1 MISSKIEHLA
11 LRPNSSLGLLLG
23 FIICSSTFVYAN
35 DSQEA
40 KRWLDFMQ
48 QGSHAQLIQD
58 LKENIK
64 KGLLDQSPLAQIILG
79 KSLSATG
86 EYAEAEKVF
95 LKGFRT
101 DPKHRDYWA
110 LQQVRLYLTW
120 KKHDKALSAIEKIL
134 ESPRRSLYLPTLRL
148 MLKNHFN
155 STSELNLLYS
165 FLEKTLDQPDWFFE
179 EYDLAEKFI
188 KVAERKKVAVPFEV
202 TANLWMNPDTL
213 KDAEA
218 SDQRIKGEQQKPSGA
233 MVVNRMKTISR
244 LRLDMYL
251 IKHLPT
257 RLNGLSKSE
266 RAKLGEIY
274 AAAMHRERFYTKTL
288 KLMKQGYFTENFSM
302 PEDRQLYWQA
312 RMWRKKNDEH
322 PMAKVVEQISKK
334 YPSSDAHEDIL
345 LEISRAYK
353 GNNKDEVAEIWW
365 KKLLKN
371 FPKRRSGEIA
381 AWELAWYH
389 YQQNNWETSLKY
401 INDGLRNGIN
411 NPEVAAKFVYWQ
423 GKLAVLEKKQ
433 ERAQRIFNN
442 LLSWYPNT
450 FYGMLAQRT
459 MSSLVPKKIP
469 YKEKD
474 YWHDNPPEL
483 KANEER
489 TELEFAEF
497 VMAAG
502 DGNIGA
508 KHIRNLV
515 DLKSPKELIWKS
527 SLVLDEYGEYRSLQ
541 TIVVNHYLGDLKRIP
556 IQDQQVWTFA
566 YPRPYWMDVQ
576 NFSKNAGID
585 PYLALAIMREESLYQ
600 ADVVSPASAR
610 GLMQLMPYTGKR
622 VAKIIGLQ
630 LKDEKDLFD
639 PKINIQLG
647 TSYLGQISKR
657 FGEVIQIAGSYNA
670 GPGRMKEWL
679 KRFPDRDLDEFVESI
694 PYIETR
700 NYVKRVFRTHQ
711 LYKAIYEART

>member
-11 LRPNSSLGLLLG
+11 LRRNSSLGLLLS

-179 EYDLAEKFI
+179 EYDLAKKFI
-188 KVAERKKVAVPFEV
+188 KVAERKKVVVPFEV

-322 PMAKVVEQISKK
+322 PMAKVVKQISKK

-450 FYGMLAQRT
+450 FYGMLALRT

>member
-1 MISSKIEHLA
+1 MIFSVLDHSA
-11 LRPNSSLGLLLG
+11 LRRNSFLGLLLS
-23 FIICSSTFVYAN
+23 FVICSSGLLHAN
-35 DSQEA
+35 ESEDA
-40 KRWLDFMQ
+40 KRWRDFMQ

-58 LKENIK
+58 LKKSIK
-64 KGLLDQSPLAQIILG
+64 KGLLDQSPLAKIILG

-95 LKGFRT
+95 QKGFQT

-120 KKHDKALSAIEKIL
+120 KKHEKALGAIEKIL
-134 ESPRRSLYLPTLRL
+134 ESPRRYLYLPTLRL

-155 STSELNLLYS
+155 SAKELNLLYS
-165 FLEKTLDQPDWFFE
+165 FLENTLHQPDWFFE

-188 KVAERKKVAVPFEV
+188 KVAERKKVTVPFEV
-202 TANLWMNPDTL
+202 TANLWMNPDNL

-218 SDQRIKGEQQKPSGA
+218 SDQRINRIKQKPSGS

-257 RLNGLSKSE
+257 RLSGLSKFE

-312 RMWRKKNDEH
+312 RMWRKKKDEGS
-322 PMAKVVEQISKK
+322 MAKVIGQINKK
-334 YPSSDAHEDIL
+334 YPLSKAHEDIL
-345 LEISRAYK
+345 LEVSRSYK
-353 GNNKDEVAEIWW
+353 GNNNDEVAEIWW
-365 KKLLKN
+365 KKLLEN
-371 FPKRRSGEIA
+371 FPKKRSGEIA

-389 YQQNNWETSLKY
+389 YQQKNWKTSLKY

-423 GKLAVLEKKQ
+423 GKLAVQEKKQ

-469 YKEKD
+469 YKQKD

-483 KANEER
+483 QANEEK

-556 IQDQQVWTFA
+556 IKDQQVWTFA
-566 YPRPYWMDVQ
+566 YPRPYWLDVQ

-622 VAKIIGLQ
+622 VAKIIGLK
-630 LKDEKDLFD
+630 LKDEKDLFN

>member
-179 EYDLAEKFI
+179 EYDLAKKFI

-322 PMAKVVEQISKK
+322 PMAKVVKQISKK

-450 FYGMLAQRT
+450 FYGMLALRT

>member
-1 MISSKIEHLA
+1 MISSVLDHSA
-11 LRPNSSLGLLLG
+11 LRRNSFLGLLLS
-23 FIICSSTFVYAN
+23 FVICSSGLLHAN
-35 DSQEA
+35 ESEDA
-40 KRWLDFMQ
+40 KRWRDFMQ

-58 LKENIK
+58 LKKSIK

-95 LKGFRT
+95 QKGFQT

-120 KKHDKALSAIEKIL
+120 KKHDKALGAIEKIL

-155 STSELNLLYS
+155 SAKELNLLYS
-165 FLEKTLDQPDWFFE
+165 FLENTLHQPDWFFE

-188 KVAERKKVAVPFEV
+188 KVAERKKVTVPFEV
-202 TANLWMNPDTL
+202 TANLWMNPDNL

-218 SDQRIKGEQQKPSGA
+218 SDQRIKRIKQKPSGS

-257 RLNGLSKSE
+257 RLSGLSKFE

-312 RMWRKKNDEH
+312 RMWRKKKDEGS
-322 PMAKVVEQISKK
+322 MAKVIGQINKK
-334 YPSSDAHEDIL
+334 YPLSKAHEDIL
-345 LEISRAYK
+345 LEVSRSYK
-353 GNNKDEVAEIWW
+353 GNNNDEVAEIWW
-365 KKLLKN
+365 KKLLEN
-371 FPKRRSGEIA
+371 FPKKRSGEIA

-389 YQQNNWETSLKY
+389 YQQKNWKTSLKY

-423 GKLAVLEKKQ
+423 GKLAVQEKKQ

-459 MSSLVPKKIP
+459 MSSLVPEKIP
-469 YKEKD
+469 YKQKD

-483 KANEER
+483 QANEEK

-556 IQDQQVWTFA
+556 IKDQQVWTFA
-566 YPRPYWMDVQ
+566 FPRPYWMDVQ

-622 VAKIIGLQ
+622 VAKIIGLK
-630 LKDEKDLFD
+630 LKDEKDLFN

>member
-11 LRPNSSLGLLLG
+11 LRRNSSLGLLLS
-23 FIICSSTFVYAN
+23 FIICSSTIVYAN

-155 STSELNLLYS
+155 SPSELNLLYS

-188 KVAERKKVAVPFEV
+188 KVAERKKVVVPFEV

-288 KLMKQGYFTENFSM
+288 NLMKQGYFTENFSM

-312 RMWRKKNDEH
+312 RMWRKKNDER
-322 PMAKVVEQISKK
+322 PMAKVVELISKK

-450 FYGMLAQRT
+450 FYGMLALRT

-556 IQDQQVWTFA
+556 INDQQVWTFA
-566 YPRPYWMDVQ
+566 YPRPYWIDVQ

-647 TSYLGQISKR
+647 TSYLGQISRR

>member
-1 MISSKIEHLA
+1 MISSVLDHSA
-11 LRPNSSLGLLLG
+11 LRRNIFLGLLLS
-23 FIICSSTFVYAN
+23 FLICSSGLLHAN
-35 DSQEA
+35 ESEDA
-40 KRWLDFMQ
+40 KRWRNFMQ

-58 LKENIK
+58 LKKSIK

-95 LKGFRT
+95 QKGFQT
-101 DPKHRDYWA
+101 DPKHGDYWA

-120 KKHDKALSAIEKIL
+120 KKHDKALGAIEKIL
-134 ESPRRSLYLPTLRL
+134 ESPRRYLYLPTLRL

-155 STSELNLLYS
+155 SAKELNLLYS
-165 FLEKTLDQPDWFFE
+165 FLENTLHQPDWFFE

-188 KVAERKKVAVPFEV
+188 KVAERKKVTVPFEV
-202 TANLWMNPDTL
+202 TANLWMNPDNL

-218 SDQRIKGEQQKPSGA
+218 SDQRINRIKQKLSGS

-257 RLNGLSKSE
+257 RLSGLSKFE

-312 RMWRKKNDEH
+312 RMWRKKKDEGS
-322 PMAKVVEQISKK
+322 MAKVIGQINKK
-334 YPSSDAHEDIL
+334 YPLSKAHEDIL
-345 LEISRAYK
+345 LEVSRSYK
-353 GNNKDEVAEIWW
+353 GNNNDEVAEIWW
-365 KKLLKN
+365 NKLLEN
-371 FPKRRSGEIA
+371 FPKKRSGEIA

-389 YQQNNWETSLKY
+389 YQQKNWKTSLKY

-423 GKLAVLEKKQ
+423 GKLAVQEKKQ

-469 YKEKD
+469 YKQKD

-483 KANEER
+483 KANEEK

-556 IQDQQVWTFA
+556 IKDQQVWTFA
-566 YPRPYWMDVQ
+566 FPRPYWMDVQ

-622 VAKIIGLQ
+622 VAKIIGLK
-630 LKDEKDLFD
+630 LKDEKDLFN

>member
-179 EYDLAEKFI
+179 EYDLAKKFI

-322 PMAKVVEQISKK
+322 PMAKVVKQISKK

-450 FYGMLAQRT
+450 FYGMLALRT

-566 YPRPYWMDVQ
+566 YPRPYWIDVQ

>member
-179 EYDLAEKFI
+179 EYDLAKKFI

-322 PMAKVVEQISKK
+322 PMAKVVKQISKK

-450 FYGMLAQRT
+450 FYGMLALRT

-630 LKDEKDLFD
+630 LKNEKDLFD

>member
-1 MISSKIEHLA
+1 MNFSKSDHSA
-11 LRPNSSLGLLLG
+11 LRRNLFLGLLLG
-23 FIICSSTFVYAN
+23 FSICTYSFVYAN
-35 DSQEA
+35 ESKEA

-95 LKGFRT
+95 LNGFQT
-101 DPKHRDYWA
+101 DPNHRDYWA

-120 KKHDKALSAIEKIL
+120 KKHDKALGAIEKIL

-155 STSELNLLYS
+155 SPSELNLLYS

-188 KVAERKKVAVPFEV
+188 KVAEKKKVAVPFEV

-218 SDQRIKGEQQKPSGA
+218 SDQRIKGEQQKTSGA
-233 MVVNRMKTISR
+233 MVVSRMKTISR

-266 RAKLGEIY
+266 RAELGEIY

-288 KLMKQGYFTENFSM
+288 NLMKQGYFTENFSM

-312 RMWRKKNDEH
+312 RMWRKKNEEGS
-322 PMAKVVEQISKK
+322 MAKVVEQISKK

-353 GNNKDEVAEIWW
+353 GNNNDEVAEIWW

-371 FPKRRSGEIA
+371 FPKKRSGEIA

-389 YQQNNWETSLKY
+389 YQQKNWETSLKY
-401 INDGLRNGIN
+401 INEGLRNGIN

-483 KANEER
+483 KANEEK

-515 DLKSPKELIWKS
+515 DLKSSNELIWKS

-556 IQDQQVWTFA
+556 IKDQQVWTFA

>member
-35 DSQEA
+35 DSQKA

-322 PMAKVVEQISKK
+322 PMAKVVKQISKK

-450 FYGMLAQRT
+450 FYGMLALRT

>member
-11 LRPNSSLGLLLG
+11 LRRNSSLGLLLS

-312 RMWRKKNDEH
+312 RMWRKKNDER

-647 TSYLGQISKR
+647 TSYLGQISRR

>member
-1 MISSKIEHLA
+1 MIFSVLDHSA
-11 LRPNSSLGLLLG
+11 LKRNSFLGLLLS
-23 FIICSSTFVYAN
+23 FVICSSGLLHAN
-35 DSQEA
+35 ESEDA
-40 KRWLDFMQ
+40 KRWRDFMQ

-58 LKENIK
+58 LKKSIK

-95 LKGFRT
+95 QKGFQT

-120 KKHDKALSAIEKIL
+120 KKHDKALGAIEKIL

-155 STSELNLLYS
+155 SAKELNLLYS
-165 FLEKTLDQPDWFFE
+165 FLENTLHQPDWFFE

-202 TANLWMNPDTL
+202 TANLWMNPDNL

-218 SDQRIKGEQQKPSGA
+218 SDQRIKRIKQKPSGS

-257 RLNGLSKSE
+257 RLSGLSKFE

-312 RMWRKKNDEH
+312 RMWRKKKDEGS
-322 PMAKVVEQISKK
+322 MAKIIGQINKK
-334 YPSSDAHEDIL
+334 YPLSKAHEDIL
-345 LEISRAYK
+345 LEVSRSYK
-353 GNNKDEVAEIWW
+353 GNNNDEVAEIWW
-365 KKLLKN
+365 KKLLEN
-371 FPKRRSGEIA
+371 FPKKRSGEIA

-389 YQQNNWETSLKY
+389 YQQKNWKTSLKY

-423 GKLAVLEKKQ
+423 GKLAVQEKKQ

-469 YKEKD
+469 YKQKD
-474 YWHDNPPEL
+474 YWHDNPPKL
-483 KANEER
+483 QANEEK

-556 IQDQQVWTFA
+556 IKDQQVWTFA
-566 YPRPYWMDVQ
+566 FPRPYWMDVQ

-622 VAKIIGLQ
+622 VAKIIGLK

>member
-179 EYDLAEKFI
+179 EYDLAKKFI

-450 FYGMLAQRT
+450 FYGMLALRT

>member
-11 LRPNSSLGLLLG
+11 LRRNSSLGLLLS

-48 QGSHAQLIQD
+48 QGSHAQLIQY

-120 KKHDKALSAIEKIL
+120 KKHDKALNSIEKIL

-165 FLEKTLDQPDWFFE
+165 FMEKTLDQPDWFFE

-257 RLNGLSKSE
+257 RLKGLSKSE

-288 KLMKQGYFTENFSM
+288 KLIKQGYFTENFSM

-312 RMWRKKNDEH
+312 RMWRKKKDEGS
-322 PMAKVVEQISKK
+322 MAKVVEQISKK

-345 LEISRAYK
+345 LEISRTYK
-353 GNNKDEVAEIWW
+353 GNNNDEVAEIWW

-371 FPKRRSGEIA
+371 FPKKRSGEIA

-389 YQQNNWETSLKY
+389 YQQKNWETSLKY

-423 GKLAVLEKKQ
+423 GKLAVIEKKQ
-433 ERAQRIFNN
+433 DRAQRIFNN

-556 IQDQQVWTFA
+556 IEDQQVWTFA
-566 YPRPYWMDVQ
+566 YPRPYWIDVQ

>member
-1 MISSKIEHLA
+1 MIFFVLDHSA
-11 LRPNSSLGLLLG
+11 LRRNSFLGLLLS
-23 FIICSSTFVYAN
+23 FVICSSGLLHAN
-35 DSQEA
+35 ESADA
-40 KRWLDFMQ
+40 KRWRDFMQ

-58 LKENIK
+58 LKKSIK

-86 EYAEAEKVF
+86 EYAVAEKVF
-95 LKGFRT
+95 QKGFQT

-120 KKHDKALSAIEKIL
+120 KKHEKALGAIEKIL

-155 STSELNLLYS
+155 STKELNLLYS
-165 FLEKTLDQPDWFFE
+165 FLENTLHQPDWFFE

-188 KVAERKKVAVPFEV
+188 KVAERKKVTVPFEV
-202 TANLWMNPDTL
+202 TANLWMNPDNL
-213 KDAEA
+213 RDAEA
-218 SDQRIKGEQQKPSGA
+218 SDQRIKRIKQKPSGS

-257 RLNGLSKSE
+257 RLSGLSKFE

-312 RMWRKKNDEH
+312 RMWRKKKDEGS
-322 PMAKVVEQISKK
+322 MAKVIGQINKK
-334 YPSSDAHEDIL
+334 YPLSKAHEDIL
-345 LEISRAYK
+345 LEVSRSYK
-353 GNNKDEVAEIWW
+353 GNNNDEVAEIWW
-365 KKLLKN
+365 NKLLEN
-371 FPKRRSGEIA
+371 FPKKRSGEIA

-389 YQQNNWETSLKY
+389 YQQKNWKTSLKY

-423 GKLAVLEKKQ
+423 GKLAVQEKKQ

-469 YKEKD
+469 YKQKD

-483 KANEER
+483 EAKEEK

-527 SLVLDEYGEYRSLQ
+527 SLVLDEYGEYRSLHNLVCK
-541 TIVVNHYLGDLKRIP
+541 T
-556 IQDQQVWTFA
+556 
-566 YPRPYWMDVQ
+566 
-576 NFSKNAGID
+576 
-585 PYLALAIMREESLYQ
+585 
-600 ADVVSPASAR
+600 
-610 GLMQLMPYTGKR
+610 
-622 VAKIIGLQ
+622 
-630 LKDEKDLFD
+630 
-639 PKINIQLG
+639 
-647 TSYLGQISKR
+647 
-657 FGEVIQIAGSYNA
+657 
-670 GPGRMKEWL
+670 
-679 KRFPDRDLDEFVESI
+679 
-694 PYIETR
+694 
-700 NYVKRVFRTHQ
+700 
-711 LYKAIYEART
+711 

>member
-1 MISSKIEHLA
+1 MIFSVLDHSA
-11 LRPNSSLGLLLG
+11 LRRNSFLGLLLS
-23 FIICSSTFVYAN
+23 FVICSSGLLHAN
-35 DSQEA
+35 ESEDA
-40 KRWLDFMQ
+40 KRWRDFMQ

-58 LKENIK
+58 LKKSIK

-95 LKGFRT
+95 QKGFQT

-120 KKHDKALSAIEKIL
+120 KKHDKALGAIEKIL
-134 ESPRRSLYLPTLRL
+134 ESPRRYLYLPTLRL

-155 STSELNLLYS
+155 SAKELNLLYS
-165 FLEKTLDQPDWFFE
+165 FLENTLHQPDWFFE

-188 KVAERKKVAVPFEV
+188 KVAERKKVTVPFEV
-202 TANLWMNPDTL
+202 TANLWMNPDNL

-218 SDQRIKGEQQKPSGA
+218 SDQRINRIKQKPSGS

-257 RLNGLSKSE
+257 RLSGLSKFE

-312 RMWRKKNDEH
+312 RMWRKKKDEGS
-322 PMAKVVEQISKK
+322 MAKVIGQINKK
-334 YPSSDAHEDIL
+334 YPLSKAHEDIL
-345 LEISRAYK
+345 LEVSRSYK
-353 GNNKDEVAEIWW
+353 GNNNDEVAEIWW
-365 KKLLKN
+365 KKLLEN
-371 FPKRRSGEIA
+371 FPKKRSGEIA

-389 YQQNNWETSLKY
+389 YQQKNWKTSLKY

-423 GKLAVLEKKQ
+423 GKLAVQEKKQ

-469 YKEKD
+469 YKQKD

-483 KANEER
+483 QANEEK

-515 DLKSPKELIWKS
+515 DLKSPKEMIWKS

-556 IQDQQVWTFA
+556 IKDQQVWTFA
-566 YPRPYWMDVQ
+566 YPRPYWLDVQ

-622 VAKIIGLQ
+622 VAKIIGLK
-630 LKDEKDLFD
+630 LKDEKDLFN

>member
-11 LRPNSSLGLLLG
+11 LRRNSSLGLLLS

-120 KKHDKALSAIEKIL
+120 KKHDKALNSIEKIL

-165 FLEKTLDQPDWFFE
+165 FMEKTLDQPDWFFE

-188 KVAERKKVAVPFEV
+188 KVAEREKVAVPFEV

-345 LEISRAYK
+345 LEISRVYK

-450 FYGMLAQRT
+450 FYGMLALRT

>member
-179 EYDLAEKFI
+179 EYDLAKKFI

-322 PMAKVVEQISKK
+322 PMAKVVKQISKK

-353 GNNKDEVAEIWW
+353 GNNKDEAAEIWW

-450 FYGMLAQRT
+450 FYGMLALRT

>member
-155 STSELNLLYS
+155 STSELNQLYS

-179 EYDLAEKFI
+179 EYDLAKKFI

-322 PMAKVVEQISKK
+322 PMAKVVKQISKK

-389 YQQNNWETSLKY
+389 YQQNNWETSLNY

-450 FYGMLAQRT
+450 FYGMLALRT

>member
-1 MISSKIEHLA
+1 MIFFVLDHSA
-11 LRPNSSLGLLLG
+11 LRRNSFLGLLLS
-23 FIICSSTFVYAN
+23 FVICSSGLLHAN
-35 DSQEA
+35 ESEDA
-40 KRWLDFMQ
+40 KRWRNFMQ

-58 LKENIK
+58 LKKSIK

-95 LKGFRT
+95 QKGFQT

-120 KKHDKALSAIEKIL
+120 KKHEKALGAIEKIL

-155 STSELNLLYS
+155 SAKELNLLYS
-165 FLEKTLDQPDWFFE
+165 FLENTLHQPDWFFE

-188 KVAERKKVAVPFEV
+188 KVAERKKATVPFEV
-202 TANLWMNPDTL
+202 TANLWMNPDNL

-218 SDQRIKGEQQKPSGA
+218 SDQRIKRIKQKPSGS

-257 RLNGLSKSE
+257 RLSGLSKFE

-312 RMWRKKNDEH
+312 RMWRKKKDEGS
-322 PMAKVVEQISKK
+322 MAKVIGQINKK
-334 YPSSDAHEDIL
+334 YPLSKAHEDIL
-345 LEISRAYK
+345 LEVSRSYK
-353 GNNKDEVAEIWW
+353 GNNNDEVAEIWW
-365 KKLLKN
+365 KKLLEN
-371 FPKRRSGEIA
+371 FPKKRSGEIA

-389 YQQNNWETSLKY
+389 YQQKNWKTSLKY

-423 GKLAVLEKKQ
+423 GKLAVQEKKQ

-459 MSSLVPKKIP
+459 MISLVPKKIP
-469 YKEKD
+469 YKQKD

-483 KANEER
+483 QANEEK

-556 IQDQQVWTFA
+556 IKDQQVWTFA
-566 YPRPYWMDVQ
+566 FPRPYWMDVQ

-622 VAKIIGLQ
+622 VAKIIGLK
-630 LKDEKDLFD
+630 LKDEKDLFN

>member
-1 MISSKIEHLA
+1 MIFSVLDHSA
-11 LRPNSSLGLLLG
+11 LRRNIFLGLLLS
-23 FIICSSTFVYAN
+23 FLICSSGLLHAN
-35 DSQEA
+35 ESEDA
-40 KRWLDFMQ
+40 KRWRDFMQ

-58 LKENIK
+58 LKKSIK

-95 LKGFRT
+95 QKGFQT

-120 KKHDKALSAIEKIL
+120 KKHDKALGAIEKIL
-134 ESPRRSLYLPTLRL
+134 ESPRRYLYLPTLRL

-155 STSELNLLYS
+155 SAKELNLLYS
-165 FLEKTLDQPDWFFE
+165 FLENTLHQPDWFFE

-188 KVAERKKVAVPFEV
+188 KVAERKKVTVPFEV
-202 TANLWMNPDTL
+202 TANLWMNPDNL

-218 SDQRIKGEQQKPSGA
+218 SDQRINRIKQKPSGS

-257 RLNGLSKSE
+257 RLSGLSKFE

-312 RMWRKKNDEH
+312 RMWRKKKDEGS
-322 PMAKVVEQISKK
+322 MAKVIGQINKK
-334 YPSSDAHEDIL
+334 YPLSKAHEDIL
-345 LEISRAYK
+345 LEVSRSYK
-353 GNNKDEVAEIWW
+353 GNNNDEVAEIWW
-365 KKLLKN
+365 KKLLEN
-371 FPKRRSGEIA
+371 FPKKRSGEIA

-389 YQQNNWETSLKY
+389 YQQKNWKTSLKY

-423 GKLAVLEKKQ
+423 GKLAVQEKKQ

-469 YKEKD
+469 YKQKD

-483 KANEER
+483 QANEEK

-556 IQDQQVWTFA
+556 IKDQQVWTFA
-566 YPRPYWMDVQ
+566 FPRPYWMDVQ

-622 VAKIIGLQ
+622 VAKIIGLK
-630 LKDEKDLFD
+630 LRDEKDLFN

>member
-11 LRPNSSLGLLLG
+11 LRPNSSLGPLLG

-322 PMAKVVEQISKK
+322 PMAKVVKQISKK

-450 FYGMLAQRT
+450 FYGMLALRT

>member
-1 MISSKIEHLA
+1 MIFSVLDHSA
-11 LRPNSSLGLLLG
+11 LRRNSFLGLLLS
-23 FIICSSTFVYAN
+23 FLICSSGLLHAN
-35 DSQEA
+35 ESADA
-40 KRWLDFMQ
+40 KRWRDFMQ

-58 LKENIK
+58 LKKSIK

-95 LKGFRT
+95 QKGFQT

-120 KKHDKALSAIEKIL
+120 KKHEKALGAIEKIL

-155 STSELNLLYS
+155 STKELNLLYS
-165 FLEKTLDQPDWFFE
+165 FLENTLHQPDWFFE

-188 KVAERKKVAVPFEV
+188 KVAERKKVTVPFEV
-202 TANLWMNPDTL
+202 TANLWMNPDNL

-218 SDQRIKGEQQKPSGA
+218 SDQRINRIKQKPSGA

-257 RLNGLSKSE
+257 RLSGLSKFE

-312 RMWRKKNDEH
+312 RMWRKKKDEGS
-322 PMAKVVEQISKK
+322 MAKVIGQINKK
-334 YPSSDAHEDIL
+334 YPLSKAHEDIL
-345 LEISRAYK
+345 LEVSRSYK
-353 GNNKDEVAEIWW
+353 GNNNDEVAEIWW
-365 KKLLKN
+365 KKLLEN
-371 FPKRRSGEIA
+371 FPKKRSGEIA

-389 YQQNNWETSLKY
+389 YQQNNWKTSLKY

-423 GKLAVLEKKQ
+423 GKLAVQEKKQ

-469 YKEKD
+469 YKQKD

-483 KANEER
+483 RANEEK

-556 IQDQQVWTFA
+556 IKDQQVWTFA
-566 YPRPYWMDVQ
+566 FPRPYWMDVQ

-622 VAKIIGLQ
+622 VAKIIGLK
-630 LKDEKDLFD
+630 LKDEKDLFN

>member
-450 FYGMLAQRT
+450 FYGMLALRT

-556 IQDQQVWTFA
+556 IEDQQVWTFA
-566 YPRPYWMDVQ
+566 YPRPYWIDVQ

>member
-11 LRPNSSLGLLLG
+11 LRRNSSLGLLLS

-120 KKHDKALSAIEKIL
+120 KKHDKALNSIEKIL

-165 FLEKTLDQPDWFFE
+165 FMEKTLDQPDWFFE

-312 RMWRKKNDEH
+312 RMWRKKKDEGS
-322 PMAKVVEQISKK
+322 MAKVVEQISKK

-556 IQDQQVWTFA
+556 IEDQQVWTFA
-566 YPRPYWMDVQ
+566 YPRPYWIDVQ

>member
-1 MISSKIEHLA
+1 MIFSVLDHSA
-11 LRPNSSLGLLLG
+11 LRRNSFLGLLLS
-23 FIICSSTFVYAN
+23 FVICSSGLLHAN
-35 DSQEA
+35 ESEDA
-40 KRWLDFMQ
+40 KRWRDFMQ

-58 LKENIK
+58 LKKSIK

-95 LKGFRT
+95 QKGFQT

-120 KKHDKALSAIEKIL
+120 KKHEKALGAIEKIL
-134 ESPRRSLYLPTLRL
+134 ESPRRYLYLPTLRL

-155 STSELNLLYS
+155 SAKELNLLYS
-165 FLEKTLDQPDWFFE
+165 FLENTLHQPDWFFE

-188 KVAERKKVAVPFEV
+188 KVAERKKVTVPFEV
-202 TANLWMNPDTL
+202 TANLWMNPDNL

-218 SDQRIKGEQQKPSGA
+218 SDQRINRIKQKPSGA

-257 RLNGLSKSE
+257 RLSGLSKFE

-312 RMWRKKNDEH
+312 RMWRKKKDEGS
-322 PMAKVVEQISKK
+322 MAKVIGQINKK
-334 YPSSDAHEDIL
+334 YPLSKAHEDIL
-345 LEISRAYK
+345 LEVSRSYK
-353 GNNKDEVAEIWW
+353 GNNNDEVAEIWW
-365 KKLLKN
+365 KKLLEN
-371 FPKRRSGEIA
+371 FPKKRSGEIA

-389 YQQNNWETSLKY
+389 YQQKNWKTSLKY

-423 GKLAVLEKKQ
+423 GKLAVQEKKQ

-469 YKEKD
+469 YKQKD

-483 KANEER
+483 QANEEK

-556 IQDQQVWTFA
+556 IKDQQVWTFA
-566 YPRPYWMDVQ
+566 YPRPYWLDVQ

-622 VAKIIGLQ
+622 VAKIIGLK
-630 LKDEKDLFD
+630 LKDEKDLFN

>member
-1 MISSKIEHLA
+1 MIFSVLDHSA
-11 LRPNSSLGLLLG
+11 LRRNSFLGLLLS
-23 FIICSSTFVYAN
+23 FVICSSGLLHAN
-35 DSQEA
+35 ESEDA
-40 KRWLDFMQ
+40 KRWRDFMQ

-58 LKENIK
+58 LKKSIK

-95 LKGFRT
+95 QKGFQT

-120 KKHDKALSAIEKIL
+120 KKHDKALGAIEKIL

-155 STSELNLLYS
+155 SAKELNLLYS
-165 FLEKTLDQPDWFFE
+165 FLENTLHQPDWFFE

-188 KVAERKKVAVPFEV
+188 KVAERKKVTVPFEV
-202 TANLWMNPDTL
+202 TANLWMNPDNL

-218 SDQRIKGEQQKPSGA
+218 SDQRINRIKQKPSGS

-257 RLNGLSKSE
+257 RLSGLSKFE

-312 RMWRKKNDEH
+312 RMWRKKKDEGS
-322 PMAKVVEQISKK
+322 MAKVIGQINKK
-334 YPSSDAHEDIL
+334 YPLSKAHEDIL
-345 LEISRAYK
+345 LEVSRSYK
-353 GNNKDEVAEIWW
+353 GNNNDEVAKIWW
-365 KKLLKN
+365 KKLLEN
-371 FPKRRSGEIA
+371 FPKKRSGEIA

-389 YQQNNWETSLKY
+389 YQQKNWKTSLKY

-423 GKLAVLEKKQ
+423 GKLAVQEKKQ

-469 YKEKD
+469 YKQKD
-474 YWHDNPPEL
+474 YWHDNPPKL
-483 KANEER
+483 HANEEK

-566 YPRPYWMDVQ
+566 FPRPYWMDVQ

-622 VAKIIGLQ
+622 VAKIIGLK
-630 LKDEKDLFD
+630 LKDEKDLFN

>member
-1 MISSKIEHLA
+1 MIFSELEHSA
-11 LRPNSSLGLLLG
+11 LRRNSFLGLMLG
-23 FIICSSTFVYAN
+23 IMICSSGFVRAN
-35 DSQEA
+35 DSEDA

-58 LKENIK
+58 LKKSIK
-64 KGLLDQSPLAQIILG
+64 KGLLDQSSLAQIILG

-86 EYAEAEKVF
+86 KYTEAEKVF
-95 LKGFRT
+95 QKGFQT
-101 DPKHRDYWA
+101 DTKHRDYWA

-120 KKHDKALSAIEKIL
+120 KKHDKALGAIEKIL
-134 ESPRRSLYLPTLRL
+134 KSPRRSLYLPTLRL

-155 STSELNLLYS
+155 NPRELNLLYS
-165 FLEKTLDQPDWFFE
+165 FLENTLHQPDWFFE

-202 TANLWMNPDTL
+202 TANLWMNPDNL

-218 SDQRIKGEQQKPSGA
+218 SDQRIKRIKQKPSGA
-233 MVVNRMKTISR
+233 MVVNRMKTISW

-257 RLNGLSKSE
+257 RLSGLSKFE

-312 RMWRKKNDEH
+312 RMWRKKKDEGS
-322 PMAKVVEQISKK
+322 MAKVIEQIDKK
-334 YPSSDAHEDIL
+334 YPLSESHEDIL
-345 LEISRAYK
+345 LEVSRTYK
-353 GNNKDEVAEIWW
+353 GNNNDEVAEIWW
-365 KKLLKN
+365 NKLLEN
-371 FPKRRSGEIA
+371 FPKKRSGEIA

-389 YQQNNWETSLKY
+389 YQQKNWKTSLKY
-401 INDGLRNGIN
+401 INDGLRNDIN

-450 FYGMLAQRT
+450 YYGMLAQRT
-459 MSSLVPKKIP
+459 MSSMVPKKIP
-469 YKEKD
+469 YKLKD

-483 KANEER
+483 KANMEK

-556 IQDQQVWTFA
+556 IKDQQVWTFA
-566 YPRPYWMDVQ
+566 FPRPYWIDVQ

-622 VAKIIGLQ
+622 VAKIIGLK

-711 LYKAIYEART
+711 LYKAIYEARS

>member
-11 LRPNSSLGLLLG
+11 LRRNSSLGLLLS

-179 EYDLAEKFI
+179 EYDLAKKFI

-322 PMAKVVEQISKK
+322 PMAKVVKQISKK

-450 FYGMLAQRT
+450 FYGMLALRT

-630 LKDEKDLFD
+630 LKNEKDLFD

>member
-322 PMAKVVEQISKK
+322 PMAKVVKQISKK

-345 LEISRAYK
+345 LEISRTYK
-353 GNNKDEVAEIWW
+353 GNNNDEVAEIWW

-450 FYGMLAQRT
+450 FYGMLALRT